1 MLKLMQSTPSKVE
14 EDSKEEEEEVVKIE
28 GANAKEHRHLVSNV
42 STVSSPITT
51 RSNATPENMTGL
63 KASLRPT
70 STPSRPKARAMSTQL
85 MAKMK
90 KMMMRMILEASR
102 TTKLILTSMSI

>member
-1 MLKLMQSTPSKVE
+1 MLKSELLTTLEAGANSN
-14 EDSKEEEEEVVKIE
+14 EEEEEVAKIVVV
-28 GANAKEHRHLVSNV
+28 NAKVPVKEDSNV

-63 KASLRPT
+63 KAFLRPT